1 LQVLVAD
8 NQEPLVHIVQRRLQE
23 EGYRV
28 DVARTMTEVQR
39 HVRAT
44 DYALIVAC
52 PSLDRARV
60 LLKLLRQGARRAQ
73 ILAVIP
79 GGDLRERRRCLA
91 QGAADS
97 LEKPFSLEELVVR
110 CRALIRRAHF
120 VPEPVLRI
128 YDLEIDTNS
137 RTVLR
142 SDRPIWLTRR
152 EYALLQFLAFHRGLV
167 MTRTMIYE
175 HLYGD
180 KRLIRTNVI
189 DVLIRRLRCKI
200 DQGFDP
206 PLILTRWGGGYLLRG
221 D

>member
-1 LQVLVAD
+1 LHVLVAD
-8 NQEPLVHIVQRRLQE
+8 NEVPLVYLVQRRLQE

-28 DVARTMTEVQR
+28 DVARSVTEVLR
-39 HVRAT
+39 RLHASAY
-44 DYALIVAC
+44 DLIVVC
-52 PSLDRARV
+52 PRLDRNRGV
-60 LLKLLRQGARRAQ
+60 VKELRQRARRAS
-73 ILAVIP
+73 ILALTP
-79 GGDLRERRRCLA
+79 AGELRHRGRCLE

-97 LEKPFSLEELVVR
+97 LEKPFSLEDLVVR

-120 VPEPVLRI
+120 VAEPVLRI
-128 YDLEIDTNS
+128 FDLEIDTSS

-142 SDRPIWLTRR
+142 GKRPIWLTRR

-180 KRLIRTNVI
+180 QRLVKTNVV
-189 DVLIRRLRCKI
+189 DVLIRRLRCKV
-200 DQGFDP
+200 DQGFQP

-221 D
+221 E